1 MSRTFPKPGTSGK
14 SMTDKP
20 KRDRSLSAE
29 SIPKKKLKAT
39 RPEEPSSQQ
48 HTKPNFEPVRAW
60 LSSASQNE
68 LDNFS
73 DFLVRKRSKS
83 KTTSSR
89 GGSHA
94 RRAASGDSRQ
104 DRKSD
109 KLDKAKPDDGE
120 PNVVPGV
127 TRQISARA

>member
-39 RPEEPSSQQ
+39 RPLEPSSQQ
-48 HTKPNFEPVRAW
+48 HTKPSFEPVRAW

-68 LDNFS
+68 LDNLY
-73 DFLVRKRSKS
+73 DFLARKRSKS
-83 KTTSSR
+83 MTTSSR
-89 GGSHA
+89 GGSHT
-94 RRAASGDSRQ
+94 RRVASGEHRQ

-109 KLDKAKPDDGE
+109 KQDKAEPDSGE
-120 PNVVPGV
+120 PKGIPGV